1 MSEPTLK
8 LQRNAEELL
17 REFPVT
23 EPDFE
28 AQASAIEARLKGSP
42 GGVVFDDLL
51 KVPELSAEPG
61 EPGEPSSVRAT
72 STPKSAPKSNFAE
85 MARKSVQQK
94 DDAKELAKELLAA
107 TAQSRRPNAE
117 MVERV
122 RAAGRSAATSTPV
135 AAGSAPVASSAPNA
149 SSTPLPSTDTTAE
162 DAPRNSGVV
171 ARNATTVRPAA
182 APANNRGVIIGVV
195 GGALALAACV
205 ALFIRSSGEDQRTRA
220 ALAAQKAADAPI
232 TAPQVNVP
240 SPAVTVGNEGVVT
253 PDALVAAQKAAPVS
267 ALGEGTKPSAAKAGA
282 SVVAAAPAA
291 KAAPTPSAEAKP
303 EAVVLEDDPTPA
315 APPAAATKP
324 EPAAEPQLKPAEGN
338 AGSVPLHPSGGAVS
352 TALSSVRGGAQACLA
367 GQTDP
372 VSAVV
377 TFASDGH
384 VLRVSASGP
393 SAACIQAALSK
404 AHIAPFAKESFSAT
418 TTIRP
423 P

>member
-28 AQASAIEARLKGSP
+28 AQAQAIQARLKGTP
-42 GGVVFDDLL
+42 GGMVFDDWL
-51 KVPELSAEPG
+51 KVPELAAEPG
-61 EPGEPSSVRAT
+61 EPGLPSSVRAT
-72 STPKSAPKSNFAE
+72 SSPKSAPKSNFAE

-94 DDAKELAKELLAA
+94 DDSKELAKELLAA

-122 RAAGRSAATSTPV
+122 RAAGRAAATSTPV
-135 AAGSAPVASSAPNA
+135 AGSAT
-149 SSTPLPSTDTTAE
+149 STPLPSTDATAE

-171 ARNATTVRPAA
+171 ARSATTVRPAA
-182 APANNRGVIIGVV
+182 RPANNRGVIIGII

-205 ALFIRSSGEDQRTRA
+205 ALFVRSSGEDQRTRA

-232 TAPQVNVP
+232 AAPKVNVP
-240 SPAVTVGNEGVVT
+240 SPAVTLSDEGVVT
-253 PDALVAAQKAAPVS
+253 PEALAAAQKAAPPS
-267 ALGEGTKPSAAKAGA
+267 AAAEAKPSAARAGA
-282 SVVAAAPAA
+282 GAAIGAA
-291 KAAPTPSAEAKP
+291 LASKAAPMPSAEAKP
-303 EAVVLEDDPTPA
+303 EAVVLEDDPTTPA
-315 APPAAATKP
+315 APPATATKP
-324 EPAAEPQLKPAEGN
+324 EPAAEPPLKPAEGN
-338 AGSVPLHPSGGAVS
+338 ATSVPMQPSGGAVS

>member
-8 LQRNAEELL
+8 LPRQAEELL

-28 AQASAIEARLKGSP
+28 AQARAIEARLKGSP

-51 KVPELSAEPG
+51 KAPELAAEPG
-61 EPGEPSSVRAT
+61 EPALPSSVRAT
-72 STPKSAPKSNFAE
+72 SAPKSAPKSNFAE

-94 DDAKELAKELLAA
+94 DDAKELTKEVLAA

-122 RAAGRSAATSTPV
+122 RAAGRAAATSTPV
-135 AAGSAPVASSAPNA
+135 AASAPTAA
-149 SSTPLPSTDTTAE
+149 STPLPKADATGE

-195 GGALALAACV
+195 GGALALAACI
-205 ALFIRSSGEDQRTRA
+205 ALFVRASGEDERTNA
-220 ALAAQKAADAPI
+220 ALAAQKAADAPVVV
-232 TAPQVNVP
+232 TPKAEVPAP
-240 SPAVTVGNEGVVT
+240 AATVTNDGVVT
-253 PDALVAAQKAAPVS
+253 PEALAAAQKS
-267 ALGEGTKPSAAKAGA
+267 ATTDEAKPAVAKAGA
-282 SVVAAAPAA
+282 APAAAPAA
-291 KAAPTPSAEAKP
+291 LAARSAPLASAGAKP
-303 EAVVLEDDPTPA
+303 EAVVLEDDPAPTQA
-315 APPAAATKP
+315 APVEHKTEATP
-324 EPAAEPQLKPAEGN
+324 EPPLKPAEGS
-338 AGSVPLHPSGGAVS
+338 AGSVPLNPSGGAVS
-352 TALSSVRGGAQACLA
+352 TALGSVRGSAQACLA

-372 VSAVV
+372 VKAVV

-404 AHIAPFAKESFSAT
+404 ARIAPFAKESFTAT

>member
-8 LQRNAEELL
+8 LPRKAEELL

-28 AQASAIEARLKGSP
+28 AQATAIEARLKGSP

-51 KVPELSAEPG
+51 KAPELAAEPG
-61 EPGEPSSVRAT
+61 EPALPSSVRAT
-72 STPKSAPKSNFAE
+72 SAAKSAPKTNFAE

-94 DDAKELAKELLAA
+94 DDTKELTKELLAA

-122 RAAGRSAATSTPV
+122 RAAGRAAATSTPV
-135 AAGSAPVASSAPNA
+135 AASAPTAA
-149 SSTPLPSTDTTAE
+149 STPLPTPDATGE
-162 DAPRNSGVV
+162 DAARNSGVV
-171 ARNATTVRPAA
+171 ARHATTVRPAT
-182 APANNRGVIIGVV
+182 APANNRGVIIGVI
-195 GGALALAACV
+195 GGAMALAACI
-205 ALFIRSSGEDQRTRA
+205 ALFVRASGEDERTSA
-220 ALAAQKAADAPI
+220 ALAAQKAANAVVVAAPKAE
-232 TAPQVNVP
+232 APG
-240 SPAVTVGNEGVVT
+240 PAATVANEGVVT
-253 PDALVAAQKAAPVS
+253 PEALAAAQNAAPTDE
-267 ALGEGTKPSAAKAGA
+267 AKPVAAKAGA
-282 SVVAAAPAA
+282 ALAAPAA
-291 KAAPTPSAEAKP
+291 LAVKSAPLPSAGTKP
-303 EAVVLEDDPTPA
+303 EAVVLEDDPAPTQA
-315 APPAAATKP
+315 APVEHKP
-324 EPAAEPQLKPAEGN
+324 EATPEPPLKPAEGN
-338 AGSVPLHPSGGAVS
+338 AGSVPLNPSGGAVS
-352 TALSSVRGGAQACLA
+352 TALGSVRGSAQACLA

-372 VSAVV
+372 VKAVV